1 MPSDQ
6 SQLAG
11 SQDIQYFLHNWCSLS
26 WSPWVSFIATKDE
39 FRQISKRPGVYRVRP
54 VGKDFLMYIGETS
67 RTVRE
72 RLNELRNNLK
82 GADLMP
88 WNDPHTA
95 APSLWAWHNAEHYEY
110 ECSVAPLDLSSQ
122 NRRGTESFL
131 LYKYRQER
139 RESTLC
145 NFGRFH
151 PRYTKSTN
159 RKKNSRGGKLPEWQN
174 DNLAGLPSIAP
185 LEVAG
190 KPGDS
195 DWMKLDWSQRALLTS
210 AEVQEVEAGAG
221 LYLLADAGSHDVVYI
236 GQSANVAKR
245 LLDHSRKTWDD
256 KTLEFSYQIIGPSV
270 PSHHLKELEND
281 LIGNYFE
288 NLRTAPEFQ
297 FRRSR

>member
-1 MPSDQ
+1 M
-6 SQLAG
+6 
-11 SQDIQYFLHNWCSLS
+11 
-26 WSPWVSFIATKDE
+26 
-39 FRQISKRPGVYRVRP
+39 
-54 VGKDFLMYIGETS
+54 
-67 RTVRE
+67 RE

-95 APSLWAWHNAEHYEY
+95 APSLWAWHNAEHYEDQ
-110 ECSVAPLDLSSQ
+110 CSAAPLDLSSQ

-195 DWMKLDWSQRALLTS
+195 DWMKLDCSQRALSSLLLLKSRRLRPEQVYTCSPMQVRTTSFTS
-210 AEVQEVEAGAG
+210 ASQ
-221 LYLLADAGSHDVVYI
+221 
-236 GQSANVAKR
+236 QM
-245 LLDHSRKTWDD
+245 
-256 KTLEFSYQIIGPSV
+256 
-270 PSHHLKELEND
+270 
-281 LIGNYFE
+281 
-288 NLRTAPEFQ
+288 
-297 FRRSR
+297 